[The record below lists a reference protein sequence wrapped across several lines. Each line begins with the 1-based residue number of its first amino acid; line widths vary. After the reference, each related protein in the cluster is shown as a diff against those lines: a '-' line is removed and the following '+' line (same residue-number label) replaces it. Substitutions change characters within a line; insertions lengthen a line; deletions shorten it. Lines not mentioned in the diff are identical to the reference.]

1 MFMMHLFVMVK
12 ITISIENT
20 SLHGGKEGGRSFPL
34 DAGQNSLKYRNES
47 KHITKPLLVCVP
59 LLRNRSSP
67 MGGLTKHSNSYH
79 QWFGDS
85 LANAGGPHSPVGHIF
100 RFTTDFF
107 PMIP

>member
-12 ITISIENT
+12 ITIPIENT
-20 SLHGGKEGGRSFPL
+20 SLHGGKGGRSFPL

-67 MGGLTKHSNSYH
+67 MTGLTKHSNSYH
-79 QWFGDS
+79 QGSATHW
-85 LANAGGPHSPVGHIF
+85 ANAGAP
-100 RFTTDFF
+100 
-107 PMIP
+107 